1 LKFLE
6 QSGISST
13 DGATLLHG
21 IQFCSTRE
29 EKIRCIAIKKFD
41 WFIDDLE
48 EIFESKEFPEDT
60 KQILFVED
68 NVLRSTVT
76 AQANRWEE
84 IESMILGKWSKL
96 ELSALASDLSS
107 EEVKSATLLEGGGN
121 SRIARVDFV
130 NGSRVAL
137 KFYADDEVHNRL
149 YSEFQGS
156 ELIHKLGI
164 LEIPKPIGCCRKR
177 NVAMYQWIEGNPIT
191 NPDLGCFGQALKFLE
206 NIHAL
211 REIKRFNSFPNA
223 SAAVFCGQDLEIQLR
238 DRFSALQENAVP
250 SAVLQRFLN
259 DDLGPSIEMVVSRS
273 RSEWPTEFG
282 YDQPLQLMDPNHHSE
297 TFGEPR
303 TALRSLATQ
312 KIDHATESP
321 NPDHKILLPKHSG
334 KN

>member
-1 LKFLE
+1 MRIGVDLDNTLICYNRAFLSAAQQSGLVPSGWEGSKREIRKYLREKEGGEIAWQSLQGKVYGRQLHHAQLFPGAERFLWRCKQLGLEVEVVSHKTEYGHVDGQKIPLREVALKFLE
-6 QSGISST
+6 QSGIYST

-29 EKIRCIAIKKFD
+29 EKIRCIAIKNFD

-177 NVAMYQWIEGNPIT
+177 NVAMYQWIEGKPIT
-191 NPDLGCFGQALKFLE
+191 DPDLDCF
-206 NIHAL
+206 
-211 REIKRFNSFPNA
+211 
-223 SAAVFCGQDLEIQLR
+223 
-238 DRFSALQENAVP
+238 
-250 SAVLQRFLN
+250 
-259 DDLGPSIEMVVSRS
+259 RS
-273 RSEWPTEFG
+273 SSQIFG
-282 YDQPLQLMDPNHHSE
+282 KYSCI
-297 TFGEPR
+297 
-303 TALRSLATQ
+303 A
-312 KIDHATESP
+312 
-321 NPDHKILLPKHSG
+321 
-334 KN
+334 